1 MRVTELKDVELNRS
15 LSEISETVNTDTRNS
30 RILQTLFSE
39 FGEFTS
45 LFLSEASNQPED
57 LVLDLDGTVRVKRGA
72 GGFERFMDLP
82 ESQARRIVDTV
93 AAMSDEVITR
103 DKPAL
108 ETDLVLGPYRY
119 RFTAAVPPLTERVVF
134 AIRFAARRLYRLEDY
149 ETAGMADPRW
159 TAAICAALERRE
171 NILIA
176 GGADSGK
183 TTFANACLAHIAE
196 HCPARV
202 VMIEDTRE
210 LQFPPTMGVS
220 LCATAGV
227 SMRDCLRYALRLA
240 PDRIAVGE
248 VRGGE
253 AYELMKAW
261 NTGHPGGVATVH
273 ANSARAALYRLEELI
288 SEAMPAPSRE
298 LIGRT
303 IGLIVFLAG
312 SGSSRRVREVVRT
325 RIVDGDFAAEPV

>member
-1 MRVTELKDVELNRS
+1 MRVKELKDVELNRS
-15 LSEISETVNTDTRNS
+15 LSEISEAVNSDTRNS
-30 RILQTLFSE
+30 RILQKLFSE
-39 FGEFTS
+39 FGEITS

-72 GGFERFMDLP
+72 GHFERFMDLP

-103 DKPAL
+103 EKPAL

-119 RFTAAVPPLTERVVF
+119 RFTAAVPPLAERVVF

-149 ETAGMADPRW
+149 ATAGMADPRW
-159 TAAICAALERRE
+159 TAAIRAALERRE

-176 GGADSGK
+176 GGAGSGK

-210 LQFPPTMGVS
+210 LQFPPAMGVS
-220 LCATAGV
+220 LCATAALT
-227 SMRDCLRYALRLA
+227 MRDLPALCVA
-240 PDRIAVGE
+240 PGAGPDRGR
-248 VRGGE
+248 RGAGRGSLRADE
-253 AYELMKAW
+253 GLEHRASRRSR
-261 NTGHPGGVATVH
+261 HRSRQQRQGGALPPRGIDFGSD
-273 ANSARAALYRLEELI
+273 ASALARADRTHHRLDSFSGRVRLK
-288 SEAMPAPSRE
+288 PA
-298 LIGRT
+298 GQ
-303 IGLIVFLAG
+303 G
-312 SGSSRRVREVVRT
+312 SGS
-325 RIVDGDFAAEPV
+325 AADR